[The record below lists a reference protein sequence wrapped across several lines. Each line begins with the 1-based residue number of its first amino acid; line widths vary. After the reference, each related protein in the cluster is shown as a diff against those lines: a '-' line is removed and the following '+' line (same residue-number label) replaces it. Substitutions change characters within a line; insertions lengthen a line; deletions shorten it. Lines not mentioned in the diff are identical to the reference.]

1 MNDDLDIDIVSVAGS
16 NGQVP
21 LDDFEAVAT
30 GMGGGGGIGSAGG
43 GGVELMPE
51 ASDDDDDDG
60 GGEGVFGPS
69 SGDDTGGESD
79 GNDDDDDDVS
89 MGSDGDDEDDDDEE
103 EDRGRKRLKIGSD
116 EGDDGGIE
124 AIDDDDDNEIPTG
137 GFASGFKESP
147 AQNKYAD
154 MSPEEIQ
161 QMKLDV
167 LYKMGVLHGAGYKSA
182 REYSVDDSLQSLQIE
197 LQRLQTAE
205 DMAYGLEMC
214 RWGVVNGVSV
224 LESLNEGL
232 NLTPLKL
239 KGWSATVHR
248 RQHTLD
254 PILLELY
261 QTYFYKVHLGPVTK
275 LSMALGLA
283 AVNTH
288 MANTVRANIES
299 GGGGGGGDET
309 GAGGGEGEGGGGR
322 RRRGGMPGFANV
334 IGNMMSNLRPPTRG
348 GEDNMQ
354 RGGAQGNMQGPAP
367 FL

>member
-1 MNDDLDIDIVSVAGS
+1 MNDNLDIVSVAGS

-30 GMGGGGGIGSAGG
+30 GMGSRGVGAS

-51 ASDDDDDDG
+51 ASDDNDG
-60 GGEGVFGPS
+60 FGTGESEGEYENEDEGEGGEEEEEG
-69 SGDDTGGESD
+69 GDS
-79 GNDDDDDDVS
+79 DVS
-89 MGSDGDDEDDDDEE
+89 MGEMKSDDDDDDDDEE
-103 EDRGRKRLKIGSD
+103 EDGGGKRFKFGSS
-116 EGDDGGIE
+116 DDGNNSID
-124 AIDDDDDNEIPTG
+124 AIDDDDEIPTG
-137 GFASGFKESP
+137 GFASGFKEGP
-147 AQNKYAD
+147 APSKYAD

-167 LYKMGVLHGAGYKSA
+167 LFKMGVLHGAGYKSA

-232 NLTPLKL
+232 RLTPLKL

-299 GGGGGGGDET
+299 GGGGDET
-309 GAGGGEGEGGGGR
+309 GAGGAGGGGEGAGPEGGR